1 MNKNS
6 GINKIVYITITIAW
20 IPPRATAV
28 GESSVFPL
36 LSFNLSDQI
45 LINIFHLLS
54 SEFSLL
60 VFDSHRLQEIFAF

>member
-1 MNKNS
+1 MIKNS
-6 GINKIVYITITIAW
+6 GINKIVYITFTIAW
-20 IPPRATAV
+20 ILPIATAV
-28 GESSVFPL
+28 RESSVFPL

-60 VFDSHRLQEIFAF
+60 VSDSHHLQVIFAF